1 MDVLRCVGLY
11 IFVQFLIS
19 YVQPLAQGDL
29 NSKVKCVFVSQRVQV
44 SVYGLCGTVHLF
56 YCPMYLLRACWLWG
70 KLKLYFFTKNKYNQV
85 IDRKYEG
92 KKTRHY
98 IIYSVK
104 QLMLYYVQVYII
116 IFYNFMIYYLY
127 SKLTLKSSYVLYFI
141 YIFYFSYN
149 FLISQP
155 NLITNKVFFFPVGSS
170 CRY

>member
-29 NSKVKCVFVSQRVQV
+29 NSKVKCVFVSHRVQV
-44 SVYGLCGTVHLF
+44 SVLYGLSGTVHLF
-56 YCPMYLLRACWLWG
+56 YCPMYLLRLAGIWE
-70 KLKLYFFTKNKYNQV
+70 KLKTIFLYKNKYNQV

-127 SKLTLKSSYVLYFI
+127 SEPTLKSSYLLYFYS
-141 YIFYFSYN
+141 YIHAFLNFS
-149 FLISQP
+149 
-155 NLITNKVFFFPVGSS
+155 NKSV
-170 CRY
+170 